1 MGSPLENLGYP
12 QVSVLSYK
20 LVVDGVPRGVVS
32 AAKTN
37 AVIQGL
43 DVNKQQ
49 FSVTVRAVTALG
61 ESANSFPPVQVGLSQ
76 EQSSTKHTLLN
87 IKTTKTQDDILLN
100 AMENV
105 NQLSLKDNNATEQE
119 PLMKFSTILKD
130 TIAFEGEEAV
140 FKVIL
145 SDEVN
150 SEDIKSVS
158 WFKNEICIKDDHR
171 VSQVQSGVNSF
182 EIHLNDC
189 KLSDDGS
196 ISCVVESLDRRKIS
210 SFCRLGKA

>member
-1 MGSPLENLGYP
+1 M
-12 QVSVLSYK
+12 
-20 LVVDGVPRGVVS
+20 
-32 AAKTN
+32 
-37 AVIQGL
+37 
-43 DVNKQQ
+43 
-49 FSVTVRAVTALG
+49 
-61 ESANSFPPVQVGLSQ
+61 
-76 EQSSTKHTLLN
+76 
-87 IKTTKTQDDILLN
+87 
-100 AMENV
+100 

-158 WFKNEICIKDDHR
+158 CFMNEICIKDDHR

-182 EIHLNDC
+182 KLHLNDC